1 MSWLAF
7 DRRAWRP
14 AIVRASFAA
23 IVCLGGSALATGAPV
38 AKAGPLAQESF
49 NCNEGGNPAPG
60 GQFQCWQLISPASN
74 AAAGGTVQLFL
85 NCAPTGVPVRWSYHW
100 EGAPF
105 TIDNH
110 AIGPEGHRLEV
121 TATNAGSNDGEFWV
135 TGRCRSA

>member
-14 AIVRASFAA
+14 TIVGATFAA
-23 IVCLGGSALATGAPV
+23 LVTVGWLAWAAVPLV
-38 AKAGPLAQESF
+38 AEAGPLAQEQF
-49 NCNEGGNPAPG
+49 NCTAGGNPAPG
-60 GQFQCWQLISPASN
+60 GQFQCWQLISPTSSTSP
-74 AAAGGTVQLFL
+74 GGTVQLFL

-105 TIDNH
+105 TIANH

-121 TATNAGSNDGEFWV
+121 TATNAGSNEGEFWL
-135 TGRCRSA
+135 TGRCRTE